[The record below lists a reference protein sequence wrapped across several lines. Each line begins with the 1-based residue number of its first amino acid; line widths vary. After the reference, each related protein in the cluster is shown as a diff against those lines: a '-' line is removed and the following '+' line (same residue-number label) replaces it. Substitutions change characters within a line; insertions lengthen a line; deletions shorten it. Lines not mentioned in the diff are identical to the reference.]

1 MKISIYLNDI
11 FSQSKIQSVIQKIK
25 GTSFFSDD
33 IEKIKEHEKTS
44 ELIFID
50 IMMPGAFVLI
60 EEFPKKCICFGPHLQ
75 IALFE
80 KARALGCEN
89 VFPRSFFFTNIEKL
103 INKKKKGKL

>member
-11 FSQSKIQSVIQKIK
+11 FSQSKIQSVIQ
-25 GTSFFSDD
+25 
-33 IEKIKEHEKTS
+33 KIKEHEKTS